1 MRRLRVRRLACACW
15 QLCVYWLVVLKNK
28 YIKHL
33 VMFFGNPQLLERSL
47 HNDLNTFIKNIKARE
62 DQHLTLLQ
70 YNKAVILQLS

>member
-1 MRRLRVRRLACACW
+1 
-15 QLCVYWLVVLKNK
+15 
-28 YIKHL
+28 
-33 VMFFGNPQLLERSL
+33 MFFGNPQLLERSL